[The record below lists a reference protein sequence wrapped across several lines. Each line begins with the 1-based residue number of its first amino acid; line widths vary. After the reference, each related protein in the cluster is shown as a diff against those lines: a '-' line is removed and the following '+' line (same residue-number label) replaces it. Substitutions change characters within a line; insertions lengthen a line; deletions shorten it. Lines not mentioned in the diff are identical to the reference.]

1 MSPSAF
7 IPFCDFGG
15 NIEAV
20 SEKIKEFDV
29 PVCNSFKS
37 KILNDQHCYEINLN
51 DHKTSL
57 STKDF
62 EYGITFLIDTND
74 DRQFPNSSKKKDEFM
89 IYLDTLCK

>member
-51 DHKTSL
+51 DLKTSF

-74 DRQFPNSSKKKDEFM
+74 DRQFPNSSKNKDEFM

>member
-1 MSPSAF
+1 M
-7 IPFCDFGG
+7 
-15 NIEAV
+15 
-20 SEKIKEFDV
+20 
-29 PVCNSFKS
+29 
-37 KILNDQHCYEINLN
+37 NLN
-51 DHKTSL
+51 DLKTSF